1 MTALPLL
8 PGAKPCKSGRMGEM
22 VEIGTGENALPVY
35 QSTPGLDIKG
45 GLIVIHEVWGL
56 NDHVR
61 DVADRFAAQGYFA
74 VAPDLLSSTGLD
86 VDVAAQLGEAMA
98 YPERRSATQPRM
110 RTFLAPLRS
119 KKTIA
124 GITAN
129 AKRCFDYLKGN
140 AAVAGRIAVTGFS
153 FGGTYA
159 WSLAVHEP
167 ALKAA
172 VPFYGH
178 ANFSVDEFHH
188 IGCPVLAFYGERDT
202 RLIEKLPEVEV
213 SLQEAGISFD
223 SVIYPNAGHAFFND
237 RNPKAY
243 NEAAATDA

>member
-1 MTALPLL
+1 MTVLPLL
-8 PGAKPCKSGRMGEM
+8 PGAKPCKIGRMGEM

-45 GLIVIHEVWGL
+45 
-56 NDHVR
+56 
-61 DVADRFAAQGYFA
+61 
-74 VAPDLLSSTGLD
+74 
-86 VDVAAQLGEAMA
+86 
-98 YPERRSATQPRM
+98 
-110 RTFLAPLRS
+110 
-119 KKTIA
+119 

-223 SVIYPNAGHAFFND
+223 SVIYPNAGHAFFN

-243 NEAAATDA
+243 NEAAATDAWNRSLAFLDRHLN

>member
-1 MTALPLL
+1 
-8 PGAKPCKSGRMGEM
+8 MGEM

-35 QSTPGLDIKG
+35 QSSPGPDIKG

-56 NDHVR
+56 NDHVKE
-61 DVADRFAAQGYFA
+61 VADRFAAEGYF
-74 VAPDLLSSTGLD
+74 VIAPDLLSSTGLD

-98 YPERRSATQPRM
+98 HPEKRSATLPRI
-110 RTFLAPLRS
+110 RPFLAPLRS
-119 KKTIA
+119 KKTAA
-124 GITAN
+124 GIIAN

-140 AAVAGRIAVTGFS
+140 DAVAGRIAVTGFS

-167 ALKAA
+167 ELKAA

-178 ANFSVDEFHH
+178 ADFTVDEFRN
-188 IGCPVLAFYGERDT
+188 IGCPVLAFYGERDS
-202 RLIEKLPEVEV
+202 RLIEKLPQVEAG
-213 SLQEAGISFD
+213 LQEAGLSFR

-243 NEAAATDA
+243 NEAAAMDAWNRSLAFLDRHLN